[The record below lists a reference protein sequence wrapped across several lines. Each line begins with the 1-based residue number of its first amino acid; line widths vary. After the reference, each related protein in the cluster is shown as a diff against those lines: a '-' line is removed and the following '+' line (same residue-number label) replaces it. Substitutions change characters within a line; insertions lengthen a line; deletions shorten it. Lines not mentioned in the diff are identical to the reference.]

1 MKKRTVL
8 LCLMLSVLTLFAG
21 CSNKQQASS
30 YTQTDITM
38 EQLAEKMDAGETFT
52 LLVERDGC
60 DFCEAMNA
68 YIEETKADHPGT
80 AVYRLDTSDFEL
92 YREQEGDMTLISETD
107 QGKAFLERFPYFL
120 YTPAIYHIVNGTPE
134 DAGLGYDESN
144 HTVSVW
150 DTGSTIDW
158 NASKPV
164 DVWEFLE
171 ANTNQTAQ

>member
-1 MKKRTVL
+1 MKKRTGL
-8 LCLMLSVLTLFAG
+8 LCLMMTVLMFFAG
-21 CSNKQQASS
+21 CSGQPKGSA

-38 EQLAEKMDAGETFT
+38 DQLAEKMDAGETFT
-52 LLVERDGC
+52 LLVEREGC

-68 YIEETKADHPGT
+68 YIEETKVDHPGIT
-80 AVYRLDTSDFEL
+80 VYRLDTTDFEL

-144 HTVSVW
+144 HTVSLW
-150 DTGSTIDW
+150 DTKSTIDW

-171 ANTNQTAQ
+171 QNTDQAAE